1 MADTTLAGAIR
12 RLDRT
17 TQWREVQRIPLRFA
31 TYHPQGMTLAGD
43 RIFLSSV
50 EIGAD
55 RDHGTGH
62 VLVLDRGG
70 RLLDDVR
77 IGEEPIYHPGGID
90 FDGESVWVPV
100 AEYRPHSKAIVYTMD
115 PGTYE
120 LTERFRVDDHIGGVV
135 RDQITGDVHG
145 VSWGGRTLYTWTPDG
160 RQLSSQGNEDHL
172 LDYQDGAYVA
182 DSLQVC
188 TGITGL
194 PAPGGGT
201 YELGGIVLRD
211 LRDNRILHQVPLPL
225 FSTAGHVLTRNPVAF
240 ELDGDT
246 LRLLAAPD
254 DGEEPAGTELYIL
267 ETTVLQRSATPVG
280 GGPGSRAAGRAGG
293 SARRPPG

>member
-1 MADTTLAGAIR
+1 MNDSDLAAAIR

-17 TQWREVQRIPLRFA
+17 TRWRETQRIALRFA
-31 TYHPQGMTLAGD
+31 TYHPQGMTLVGD
-43 RIFLSSV
+43 RILLSSV
-50 EIGAD
+50 ETGAD

-62 VLVLDRGG
+62 VLVLDRAG

-77 IGEEPIYHPGGID
+77 IGEGSVYHPGGID

-100 AEYRPHSKAIVYTMD
+100 AEYRPHSKAIVYTLD
-115 PGTYE
+115 PETYDVR
-120 LTERFRVDDHIGGVV
+120 ERFRVADHVGGVV
-135 RDQITGDVHG
+135 RDRVTGHVHG
-145 VSWGGRTLYTWTPDG
+145 VSWGGRTLYTWTADG
-160 RQLSSQGNEDHL
+160 RQVARRNNEDHL

-182 DSLQVC
+182 DRLQVC
-188 TGITGL
+188 TGVTAL
-194 PAPGGGT
+194 PAPGGGR

-211 LRDNRILHQVPLPL
+211 LRDDRILHQVPLPR

-240 ELDGDT
+240 EADGTT

-267 ETTVLQRSATPVG
+267 ETTIA
-280 GGPGSRAAGRAGG
+280 
-293 SARRPPG
+293 